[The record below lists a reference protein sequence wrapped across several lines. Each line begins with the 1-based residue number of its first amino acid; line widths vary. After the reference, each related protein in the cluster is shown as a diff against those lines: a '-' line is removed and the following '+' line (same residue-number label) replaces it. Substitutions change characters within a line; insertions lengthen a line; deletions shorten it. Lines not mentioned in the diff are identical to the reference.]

1 MEMEQKILV
10 ATRRKRGLLTPV
22 RLANNLNI
30 ELGAVNKSLSLLE
43 KQGKLRIV
51 TLEGLIRA
59 GK

>member
-22 RLANNLNI
+22 RLAKSLNSD
-30 ELGAVNKSLSLLE
+30 LGAVNKRLSLLE
-43 KQGKLRIV
+43 KRGMLRIV
-51 TLEGLIRA
+51 TLEGLIRS

>member
-1 MEMEQKILV
+1 MEMEQKILA
-10 ATRRKRGLLTPV
+10 ATRGKRGLLTPV
-22 RLANNLNI
+22 RLAKSLNSD
-30 ELGAVNKSLSLLE
+30 LGVVNKSLSLLE